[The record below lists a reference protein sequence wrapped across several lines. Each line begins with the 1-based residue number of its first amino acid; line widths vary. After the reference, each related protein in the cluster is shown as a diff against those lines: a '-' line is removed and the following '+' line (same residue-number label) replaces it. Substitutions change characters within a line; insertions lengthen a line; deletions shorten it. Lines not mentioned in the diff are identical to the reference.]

1 MSISMN
7 SVFSGG
13 WENIKENPIL
23 FVPNA
28 LVYLISLAIT
38 FVIQWFFIRQ
48 FSIDFELLTDYNELE
63 AFLMNLTP
71 EVIFPFIL
79 IVLLLLLFSS
89 LLSYYLQAGLIGM
102 SHDAAKTGKTK
113 VSSLFSYGNKY
124 FIRIFFASIL
134 RMFLLFF
141 PLAVI
146 YAILFLSIILLA
158 TSLAVVAII
167 LFLLTLLLF
176 LLYFLYLI
184 VVAIYTYFIS
194 YAIVIDD
201 TPVIESF
208 RKSKALFN
216 QNKSDVIVFFGI
228 LIAIFIVLSII
239 SFVFSL
245 YMTLPVI
252 GLVLSYILGI
262 FTSVVL
268 DTFVVVWGT
277 QMYLALTGNGY
288 CEEQIIESQLYEDE
302 ISD

>member
-1 MSISMN
+1 MSVSMN

-13 WENIKENPIL
+13 WENIKKNPIL

-28 LVYLISLAIT
+28 LSYLITIVIT
-38 FVIQWFFIRQ
+38 FAIQWFFIRQ

-102 SHDAAKTGKTK
+102 SYDAAKTGKTK
-113 VSSLFSYGNKY
+113 FSSLFSYGNKY

-134 RMFLLFF
+134 LMFLLFL
-141 PLAVI
+141 PLVII
-146 YAILFLSIILLA
+146 YALLFISLILLA

-184 VVAIYTYFIS
+184 VVVIYTYFIL

-208 RKSKALFN
+208 RKSKALFKE
-216 QNKSDVIVFFGI
+216 NKSDVIVFI
-228 LIAIFIVLSII
+228 VIIIAIYIVVSII
-239 SFVFSL
+239 SVVFSL
-245 YMTLPVI
+245 FMTLPVI
-252 GLVLSYILGI
+252 GLVLSYIIGI

-268 DTFVVVWGT
+268 ATFVVVWGT
-277 QMYLALTGNGY
+277 QMYLALTENRY

-302 ISD
+302 IID

>member
-252 GLVLSYILGI
+252 GLVLSYIIRI

-268 DTFVVVWGT
+268 ATFVVVWGT
-277 QMYLALTGNGY
+277 QMYLALTENRY

-302 ISD
+302 IID

>member
-13 WENIKENPIL
+13 WENIKKNPIL

-28 LVYLISLAIT
+28 LSYLITLVIT
-38 FVIQWFFIRQ
+38 FAIQWFFIRQ
-48 FSIDFELLTDYNELE
+48 FSIDFESFLTDPYELE

-102 SHDAAKTGKTK
+102 SYDAAKTGKTK
-113 VSSLFSYGNKY
+113 ISSLFSYGNKY

-134 RMFLLFF
+134 LMFLLFL
-141 PLAVI
+141 PLVVI
-146 YAILFLSIILLA
+146 YSILIVSIVFLGTSMGLGIVLL
-158 TSLAVVAII
+158 
-167 LFLLTLLLF
+167 LLTLLLF
-176 LLYFLYLI
+176 LLYLPYLI
-184 VVAIYTYFIS
+184 VVIIYTYFIL

-208 RKSKALFN
+208 RKSKALFKK
-216 QNKSDVIVFFGI
+216 NKSDVIVFI
-228 LIAIFIVLSII
+228 VIIIAVSII
-239 SFVFSL
+239 SSIILAIFSL
-245 YMTLPVI
+245 LTSIPIVV
-252 GLVLSYILGI
+252 LVLQYLIEI
-262 FTSVVL
+262 FINVVL
-268 DTFVVVWGT
+268 ATFIVVWGT